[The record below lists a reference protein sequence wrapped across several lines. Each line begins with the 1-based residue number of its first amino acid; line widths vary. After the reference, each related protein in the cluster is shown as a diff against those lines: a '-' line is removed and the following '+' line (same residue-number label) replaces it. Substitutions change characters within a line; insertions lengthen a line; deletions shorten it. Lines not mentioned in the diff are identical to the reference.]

1 MAGTIAFLGTGLMGF
16 PMARNLAQAGYRVVA
31 WNRTAKKAAGLTAF
45 GAELAGSAV
54 DAAGQADLVI
64 SIVTDGAAL
73 EALIGQCAPALKTG
87 ALWVDM
93 SSTRADQAHSAAAAL
108 AAADVAFLD
117 APVSGGTK
125 GAEGGTLAIMA
136 GGDAEAFAAAVPV
149 LSTMGRPVHVGPTG
163 AGQMCKL
170 ANQAIVGIA
179 IGAVAEAQLFL
190 EAGGVDT
197 DAMRDALKGGFADST
212 ILQQH
217 GSRMARRDFVPGGT
231 AATQLKDMRNVM
243 HAAEAL
249 GLNLPLVSAL
259 GERYRRYVEDL
270 GGGAQDHSGLFEE
283 LLSLNPPTGD
293 QGD

>member
-136 GGDAEAFAAAVPV
+136 GGDAEAFAAAEPV
-149 LSTMGRPVHVGPTG
+149 LSAMGRPVHVGPTG

>member
-93 SSTRADQAHSAAAAL
+93 SSTRADEAHSVAAAL
-108 AAADVAFLD
+108 AAADVAVLD

-136 GGDAEAFAAAVPV
+136 GGDAEAFAAAEPV
-149 LSTMGRPVHVGPTG
+149 LSAMGRPVHVGPTG

-243 HAAEAL
+243 YAAEAL

-283 LLSLNPPTGD
+283 LLSLNPPAGD
-293 QGD
+293 QAD

>member
-1 MAGTIAFLGTGLMGF
+1 MGF

-136 GGDAEAFAAAVPV
+136 GGDAEAFAAAEPV
-149 LSTMGRPVHVGPTG
+149 LSAMGRPVHVGPTG